1 MDRPRTTRKRRRYP
15 YWQTS
20 GPEVH
25 TDNCVIAGEGSIRTG
40 RREGRWTLRPWGNLL
55 PALWRSTP
63 WPAHSLVALPAPAF
77 FQKLLIDVLLFSVL
91 LLPSEAAFVNFEN
104 CLAPDIVYAPIPKP
118 LQYTPLFV
126 SAVFNLSAP
135 SHNLNVTVY
144 GNVSGQATVQSLPP
158 PGSPLWNDLN
168 NTLGKLPDQDP
179 TTGTYSTLEA
189 AFDVLTYTPY
199 NAPASRFCNDTLNT
213 KCPVPPV
220 FTDTTTTADLPAFWI
235 AHDLY
240 STYAF
245 TSISAVFKLYSGD
258 EAASALACITAS
270 ITPALGQTINDL
282 LTYLPLL
289 VLVLVGAAT
298 ASAAIFSPWGTIDV
312 FRWTSNYGRDADQL
326 RLITPGFGD
335 CLQYI
340 QFIVL
345 SGSLS
350 LNYPGFYQPVVS
362 RVGWSTLMF
371 NESFVSHGNG
381 TQSIVDGIY
390 IANASYGLGQ
400 MSQLIGM
407 TQEEDVWAGTMI
419 WLLVIIAALVTLSQ
433 LVFLSRWI
441 YRLLSNTQEEDLR
454 AKNMPFTIGNVIRVT
469 FNYFL
474 LPLVAFS
481 MFQLVLAGQS
491 PGYTVGLAALTLL
504 VLIGFVMWLF
514 WLVATTRPRS
524 YLFDDLPTVLL
535 YGPLYNTY
543 SDHAAAFCLVPLILT
558 FMRGIAIGAVQPS
571 GIAQLVLLAIC
582 EVVLILMLN
591 AFRPFSSPTSMNIF
605 HTLFAVVRLLT
616 ILLMVAFVPSLLVAD
631 AARGWIGYVI
641 LLLHGLTLFIGFFL
655 HSLQTLTEV
664 IARLAGAG
672 GEEGV
677 EGGATRGGLVK
688 VFGMRQLSRRNP
700 RRAGRARH
708 SMASDAVILTQD
720 DHGSVGISAAR
731 SRSLSASSALLL
743 NRQVGN
749 DDRRS
754 VGVESVS
761 LGGGGHSHT
770 GSGGPQ
776 TPTTPGGVSNF
787 SYIPGASQTGGHG
800 DSNRGGIV
808 NIKAAGAAAAD
819 PYYRPP
825 RQRRTTIDMSSPGG
839 RSRASW
845 ASGGWSKRVSAN
857 SPDLEDSPD
866 PQEGPSISGRGTPL
880 PAHLGG
886 TRDRDDSDTD
896 DPRRSKT
903 DYAIRE
909 VDYYYG
915 VRGPALSHM
924 PTRRLKTGPA
934 DPTGPVSSATGWFKS
949 IFGGKTKEKGK
960 GFEVVRSSRIPL
972 SQRTPPDIALANQT
986 PYKDEPDTPGRA
998 DLQRDFELEDE
1009 GDAVG
1014 GGTRHL
1020 PQDQP
1025 SPLSSEDEAGGD
1037 LDSDDEHHSV
1047 MRRSQISQF
1056 PPSLPDIEVGSSI
1069 GMPSRLASKASSRA
1083 SGRSDRK
1090 ITEPTPTVP
1099 RRSSR
1104 RTSSYGRASDFDTK
1118 DKTRLSAIAPSPPGT
1133 PQRQSIPS
1141 SWPLKPSGS
1150 TSQRIPF
1157 GTNQV
1162 HSRSISQSNFAEPST
1177 FSNIDVSPGEE
1188 SINSLGGH
1196 TLHSSSV
1203 LGRDAAVV
1211 RGDRP
1216 QSLGYVQQH
1225 RASDN
1230 IHIVNPVDQPPSGST
1245 AETTKLDNHRPND
1258 PKVYVHRQSGRHPF
1272 KRPRLADQIEMERSS
1287 NSPAIDSNKAE
1298 RHASNTS
1305 LLGGGSSVLDSRDSL
1320 LRRGHSE
1327 GDVLSTD
1334 RSVFTRIV
1342 AGERLGQEE
1351 TWENILRQIPTGQ
1364 DSLEQSRAAVRR
1376 AAMVAADR
1384 KRRLQENRDDL
1395 SRRRSATDA
1404 VSRNTLSRDL
1414 SRLHA
1419 PSLPGVVPD
1428 HVILSNYLDNR
1439 SSEINMN
1446 RPLPR
1451 RPSYSSSHDT
1461 RRTDFT
1467 LPRWQPDSEVS
1478 ECPICG
1484 RTFAFWL
1491 RDAESGTIGPGPA
1504 NVEIVDLTGEDD
1516 GNHTS
1521 SESSVARTHGQVL
1534 LVPPALGGGQE
1545 VRLCNP
1551 CVPDPN
1557 PLPPPSYPST
1567 AFASISRPD
1576 GTQSRQ
1582 IPRLPS
1588 TVTNVAPNNWQ
1599 SREGNISELH
1609 RRQPYGM
1616 ARRLSSQGSSGSGL
1630 RAEEDMPGA
1639 ANPPRPFEP
1648 PHTRR
1653 HGIRPPSFPIHEARR
1668 FDFPPETLP
1677 SSSNRTAQH
1686 PRLPSSA
1693 NPFLPH
1699 NVTLYGSAPGSSIT
1713 NPLLQ
1718 AQPPPHPLHPRSPHR
1733 HIASTSSIP
1742 SHRPRPSLPS
1752 LLPPPPP
1759 QIPPEDECPVCHLAL
1774 PPKGPSG
1781 DESAREDH
1789 IIACISANTFSSSS
1803 APRPPIP
1810 QPASTTTARPEPA
1823 QTSSESVI
1831 PAAAVMRRRATTGM
1845 VVYHA
1850 SEKDCVGESGEAQE
1864 CVICFEEFAVG
1875 DEMGRLE
1882 CLCKFHKV
1890 RVLVLACFSSLEM
1903 CSLGFG
1909 GYVKGGC

>member
-1 MDRPRTTRKRRRYP
+1 M
-15 YWQTS
+15 
-20 GPEVH
+20 
-25 TDNCVIAGEGSIRTG
+25 
-40 RREGRWTLRPWGNLL
+40 
-55 PALWRSTP
+55 
-63 WPAHSLVALPAPAF
+63 
-77 FQKLLIDVLLFSVL
+77 L
-91 LLPSEAAFVNFEN
+91 LLPSEAAPVSFEN
-104 CLAPDIVYAPIPKP
+104 CLAPDIVYAQIPKP

-144 GNVSGQATVQSLPP
+144 GNVSGQATVQPLPP
-158 PGSPLWNDLN
+158 PTSPAWNDPN
-168 NTLGKLPDQDP
+168 NTVGKLPDQDP
-179 TTGTYSTLEA
+179 TTGIYSTLEA

-199 NAPASRFCNDTLNT
+199 NPPASRFCNGTLNT

-220 FTDTTTTADLPAFWI
+220 FINTTTMADLPAFWI

-258 EAASALACITAS
+258 AAASALACVTAS

-390 IANASYGLGQ
+390 VTNAIYGLGQ

-407 TQEEDVWAGTMI
+407 TKEKDVWAGMMI
-419 WLLVIIAALVTLSQ
+419 WLLVIVAALITLSQ
-433 LVFLSRWI
+433 FVFLSRWI

-481 MFQLVLAGQS
+481 MYQLVIAGQS
-491 PGYTVGLAALTLL
+491 PGFTVGLAALTLV
-504 VLIGFVMWLF
+504 VLIGFVIWLF

-524 YLFDDLPTVLL
+524 HLFDDLPTVLL

-543 SDHAAAFCLVPLILT
+543 SDHAAAFCLVPLMLT
-558 FMRGIAIGAVQPS
+558 LMRGVAIGAVQPS

-655 HSLQTLTEV
+655 HSLQTLAEV

-677 EGGATRGGLVK
+677 EGGATRGGLAK

-700 RRAGRARH
+700 RRSGRARH

-720 DHGSVGISAAR
+720 DHGSVGLSGGR

-743 NRQVGN
+743 SKHGGN

-754 VGVESVS
+754 VGLESLS
-761 LGGGGHSHT
+761 LGHSHT

-787 SYIPGASQTGGHG
+787 SYIPGASQTGGQG
-800 DSNRGGIV
+800 GSNRGGIV

-825 RQRRTTIDMSSPGG
+825 RQKRTKIDVPSPGG

-845 ASGGWSKRVSAN
+845 ASGDWSKRMSAN
-857 SPDLEDSPD
+857 SPDQEDSPD
-866 PQEGPSISGRGTPL
+866 PQEGPSVSGRGTPL

-972 SQRTPPDIALANQT
+972 SQRTPPNIALANQT

-998 DLQRDFELEDE
+998 DVPRDFELEDE

-1020 PQDQP
+1020 PEDQP

-1037 LDSDDEHHSV
+1037 IDSDDEHPSV

-1083 SGRSDRK
+1083 SGRTGHE

-1104 RTSSYGRASDFDTK
+1104 RTSSYGKASDFDTK
-1118 DKTRLSAIAPSPPGT
+1118 DKARLSAIASSPPGT

-1141 SWPLKPSGS
+1141 SWPLNPSGS
-1150 TSQRIPF
+1150 ISRRIPF
-1157 GTNQV
+1157 GPDQT
-1162 HSRSISQSNFAEPST
+1162 HSRSISESKFAEPST
-1177 FSNIDVSPGEE
+1177 FSNTDVSPGEE

-1196 TLHSSSV
+1196 TRHSSSV
-1203 LGRDAAVV
+1203 LGRNATSV

-1230 IHIVNPVDQPPSGST
+1230 IHIVNPLDQPLSGST
-1245 AETTKLDNHRPND
+1245 AE
-1258 PKVYVHRQSGRHPF
+1258 VV
-1272 KRPRLADQIEMERSS
+1272 
-1287 NSPAIDSNKAE
+1287 
-1298 RHASNTS
+1298 
-1305 LLGGGSSVLDSRDSL
+1305 
-1320 LRRGHSE
+1320 E
-1327 GDVLSTD
+1327 G
-1334 RSVFTRIV
+1334 
-1342 AGERLGQEE
+1342 
-1351 TWENILRQIPTGQ
+1351 P
-1364 DSLEQSRAAVRR
+1364 
-1376 AAMVAADR
+1376 
-1384 KRRLQENRDDL
+1384 
-1395 SRRRSATDA
+1395 
-1404 VSRNTLSRDL
+1404 
-1414 SRLHA
+1414 
-1419 PSLPGVVPD
+1419 
-1428 HVILSNYLDNR
+1428 
-1439 SSEINMN
+1439 
-1446 RPLPR
+1446 
-1451 RPSYSSSHDT
+1451 
-1461 RRTDFT
+1461 
-1467 LPRWQPDSEVS
+1467 
-1478 ECPICG
+1478 
-1484 RTFAFWL
+1484 
-1491 RDAESGTIGPGPA
+1491 
-1504 NVEIVDLTGEDD
+1504 
-1516 GNHTS
+1516 
-1521 SESSVARTHGQVL
+1521 
-1534 LVPPALGGGQE
+1534 
-1545 VRLCNP
+1545 
-1551 CVPDPN
+1551 
-1557 PLPPPSYPST
+1557 
-1567 AFASISRPD
+1567 
-1576 GTQSRQ
+1576 
-1582 IPRLPS
+1582 
-1588 TVTNVAPNNWQ
+1588 
-1599 SREGNISELH
+1599 
-1609 RRQPYGM
+1609 
-1616 ARRLSSQGSSGSGL
+1616 SQGSI
-1630 RAEEDMPGA
+1630 
-1639 ANPPRPFEP
+1639 
-1648 PHTRR
+1648 T
-1653 HGIRPPSFPIHEARR
+1653 
-1668 FDFPPETLP
+1668 PET
-1677 SSSNRTAQH
+1677 
-1686 PRLPSSA
+1686 
-1693 NPFLPH
+1693 
-1699 NVTLYGSAPGSSIT
+1699 
-1713 NPLLQ
+1713 
-1718 AQPPPHPLHPRSPHR
+1718 
-1733 HIASTSSIP
+1733 
-1742 SHRPRPSLPS
+1742 RPS
-1752 LLPPPPP
+1752 
-1759 QIPPEDECPVCHLAL
+1759 
-1774 PPKGPSG
+1774 
-1781 DESAREDH
+1781 
-1789 IIACISANTFSSSS
+1789 T
-1803 APRPPIP
+1803 
-1810 QPASTTTARPEPA
+1810 
-1823 QTSSESVI
+1823 
-1831 PAAAVMRRRATTGM
+1831 
-1845 VVYHA
+1845 
-1850 SEKDCVGESGEAQE
+1850 
-1864 CVICFEEFAVG
+1864 
-1875 DEMGRLE
+1875 
-1882 CLCKFHKV
+1882 
-1890 RVLVLACFSSLEM
+1890 
-1903 CSLGFG
+1903 
-1909 GYVKGGC
+1909 

>member
-1 MDRPRTTRKRRRYP
+1 MTRKRRRHS
-15 YWQTS
+15 YWQTI
-20 GPEVH
+20 GAEEH
-25 TDNCVIAGEGSIRTG
+25 TENCAIASNGSFRTG
-40 RREGRWTLRPWGNLL
+40 RKKERCISKPRADSVSVLWSSIFWPVSISTTLLA
-55 PALWRSTP
+55 PAL
-63 WPAHSLVALPAPAF
+63 L
-77 FQKLLIDVLLFSVL
+77 QKTMVGILLFVVL
-91 LLPSEAAFVNFEN
+91 LLPSEAAYVNFEN
-104 CLAPDIVYAPIPKP
+104 CLSPDIVYAQIPKP

-144 GNVSGQATVQSLPP
+144 GNVSGQATVQPLP
-158 PGSPLWNDLN
+158 SPRSPAWNDPN

-199 NAPASRFCNDTLNT
+199 NAPASRFCNSTLNT

-220 FTDTTTTADLPAFWI
+220 FTNTTTNADLPAFWI

-258 EAASALACITAS
+258 EAASALACVTAS

-362 RVGWSTLMF
+362 RVGWSTLLF

-390 IANASYGLGQ
+390 VANAGSGLGQ

-407 TQEEDVWAGTMI
+407 TQEEDLWAGMMI
-419 WLLVIIAALVTLSQ
+419 WLLVIVAALVTLSQ
-433 LVFLSRWI
+433 FVFLSRWI

-454 AKNMPFTIGNVIRVT
+454 AKNMPFTMGNVIRVT

-481 MFQLVLAGQS
+481 MFQLVIAGQS
-491 PGYTVGLAALTLL
+491 PGFTVGLAALTL
-504 VLIGFVMWLF
+504 VALIGFVIWLF

-558 FMRGIAIGAVQPS
+558 LMRGVAIGAVQPS

-664 IARLAGAG
+664 MARLAGAG

-708 SMASDAVILTQD
+708 SMASDAVVLTQD
-720 DHGSVGISAAR
+720 DRGSVGLSGGR

-743 NRQVGN
+743 NKQAGN

-754 VGVESVS
+754 VGLESVS
-761 LGGGGHSHT
+761 LAGGSHSHT

-776 TPTTPGGVSNF
+776 TPTTPGGVSSF
-787 SYIPGASQTGGHG
+787 SYIPGASQTNGQGG
-800 DSNRGGIV
+800 SNRGGIV
-808 NIKAAGAAAAD
+808 NIKAAGAIAAD

-825 RQRRTTIDMSSPGG
+825 RQKRPKVDVPSPGG

-845 ASGGWSKRVSAN
+845 ASGDWSKGVSAN
-857 SPDLEDSPD
+857 SPDQEDSPD
-866 PQEGPSISGRGTPL
+866 PQEGPSVSGRGTPL

-886 TRDRDDSDTD
+886 TRDRDDSDPD

-934 DPTGPVSSATGWFKS
+934 DPTGPVSSATGWFKN

-986 PYKDEPDTPGRA
+986 PYKDEPDTPARA
-998 DLQRDFELEDE
+998 DAPRDFELEDE

-1020 PQDQP
+1020 PEDQP
-1025 SPLSSEDEAGGD
+1025 SPLSSEDGAGGNS
-1037 LDSDDEHHSV
+1037 DSDEDHLSV
-1047 MRRSQISQF
+1047 MRRSQVSQF
-1056 PPSLPDIEVGSSI
+1056 PPSLPDIEVGSSM

-1083 SGRSDRK
+1083 SGRTDRE
-1090 ITEPTPTVP
+1090 ITQPTPTVP

-1104 RTSSYGRASDFDTK
+1104 RTSSYGKASDFDMK
-1118 DKTRLSAIAPSPPGT
+1118 DKARLSAIASSPPGT
-1133 PQRQSIPS
+1133 PQRQSVTS
-1141 SWPLKPSGS
+1141 SWPLNPSGS
-1150 TSQRIPF
+1150 PSQRIPF
-1157 GTNQV
+1157 GPKQT
-1162 HSRSISQSNFAEPST
+1162 HSRSISQSKFTEPST
-1177 FSNIDVSPGEE
+1177 FSTIDVSPGEE

-1196 TLHSSSV
+1196 TRHSSSV
-1203 LGRDAAVV
+1203 LGRNATSV

-1230 IHIVNPVDQPPSGST
+1230 IHIVNPLDQPLSGST
-1245 AETTKLDNHRPND
+1245 AE
-1258 PKVYVHRQSGRHPF
+1258 VV
-1272 KRPRLADQIEMERSS
+1272 
-1287 NSPAIDSNKAE
+1287 
-1298 RHASNTS
+1298 
-1305 LLGGGSSVLDSRDSL
+1305 
-1320 LRRGHSE
+1320 E
-1327 GDVLSTD
+1327 G
-1334 RSVFTRIV
+1334 
-1342 AGERLGQEE
+1342 
-1351 TWENILRQIPTGQ
+1351 P
-1364 DSLEQSRAAVRR
+1364 
-1376 AAMVAADR
+1376 
-1384 KRRLQENRDDL
+1384 
-1395 SRRRSATDA
+1395 
-1404 VSRNTLSRDL
+1404 
-1414 SRLHA
+1414 
-1419 PSLPGVVPD
+1419 
-1428 HVILSNYLDNR
+1428 
-1439 SSEINMN
+1439 
-1446 RPLPR
+1446 
-1451 RPSYSSSHDT
+1451 
-1461 RRTDFT
+1461 
-1467 LPRWQPDSEVS
+1467 
-1478 ECPICG
+1478 
-1484 RTFAFWL
+1484 
-1491 RDAESGTIGPGPA
+1491 
-1504 NVEIVDLTGEDD
+1504 
-1516 GNHTS
+1516 
-1521 SESSVARTHGQVL
+1521 
-1534 LVPPALGGGQE
+1534 
-1545 VRLCNP
+1545 
-1551 CVPDPN
+1551 
-1557 PLPPPSYPST
+1557 
-1567 AFASISRPD
+1567 
-1576 GTQSRQ
+1576 
-1582 IPRLPS
+1582 
-1588 TVTNVAPNNWQ
+1588 
-1599 SREGNISELH
+1599 
-1609 RRQPYGM
+1609 
-1616 ARRLSSQGSSGSGL
+1616 SQGSI
-1630 RAEEDMPGA
+1630 
-1639 ANPPRPFEP
+1639 
-1648 PHTRR
+1648 T
-1653 HGIRPPSFPIHEARR
+1653 
-1668 FDFPPETLP
+1668 PET
-1677 SSSNRTAQH
+1677 
-1686 PRLPSSA
+1686 
-1693 NPFLPH
+1693 
-1699 NVTLYGSAPGSSIT
+1699 
-1713 NPLLQ
+1713 
-1718 AQPPPHPLHPRSPHR
+1718 
-1733 HIASTSSIP
+1733 
-1742 SHRPRPSLPS
+1742 RPS
-1752 LLPPPPP
+1752 
-1759 QIPPEDECPVCHLAL
+1759 
-1774 PPKGPSG
+1774 
-1781 DESAREDH
+1781 
-1789 IIACISANTFSSSS
+1789 T
-1803 APRPPIP
+1803 
-1810 QPASTTTARPEPA
+1810 
-1823 QTSSESVI
+1823 
-1831 PAAAVMRRRATTGM
+1831 
-1845 VVYHA
+1845 
-1850 SEKDCVGESGEAQE
+1850 
-1864 CVICFEEFAVG
+1864 
-1875 DEMGRLE
+1875 
-1882 CLCKFHKV
+1882 
-1890 RVLVLACFSSLEM
+1890 
-1903 CSLGFG
+1903 
-1909 GYVKGGC
+1909 